1 MASARKRPLSPHLTI
16 WKWGPHMLVSILH
29 RATGVSLAIGGTVL
43 FVGWLVSAASGPDAY
58 ARFVDLV
65 TYDAPPPPMMVPG
78 MAPVG
83 PAHGGL
89 TWFWTLILF
98 GLSWVFFQHMAS
110 GIRHLVLDTGAGYE
124 LRTNKKWALATMAG
138 STAAT
143 LLMWAYILVGR

>member
-29 RATGVSLAIGGTVL
+29 RATGVALALGGTIL
-43 FVGWLVSAASGPDAY
+43 FVGWLVSAASGGDAY

-65 TYDAPPPPMMVPG
+65 TYDAPPLPPTMPG
-78 MAPVG
+78 APPAMAT
-83 PAHGGL
+83 HGGL

-124 LRTNKKWALATMAG
+124 LRTNKKWALATMVG
-138 STAAT
+138 STTAT
-143 LLMWAYILVGR
+143 LLMWAYILMGR

>member
-29 RATGVSLAIGGTVL
+29 RATGVALSIGGTVL
-43 FVGWLVSAASGPDAY
+43 FVGWLVAAASGSDAY

-65 TYDAPPPPMMVPG
+65 TYDVPMLPPVPGAPPAGIM
-78 MAPVG
+78 
-83 PAHGGL
+83 HGGL
-89 TWFWTLILF
+89 TWFWTLILV
-98 GLSWVFFQHMAS
+98 GLSWAFFQHMAT

-138 STAAT
+138 SATAT
-143 LLMWAYILVGR
+143 LLMWSYILMGR